1 MVLDLDLFRAD
12 KGGDPEKLRENQRK
26 RFDDPGLVD
35 AVIEAD
41 TQWRKLRFQTDNL
54 NKVKNLCSKA
64 IGEKMKVYA
73 HALSL
78 AEMKVDI

>member
-41 TQWRKLRFQTDNL
+41 TQWRKCKR
-54 NKVKNLCSKA
+54 KV
-64 IGEKMKVYA
+64 
-73 HALSL
+73 ALDTSYP
-78 AEMKVDI
+78 IN

>member
-35 AVIEAD
+35 AVIEKD
-41 TQWRKLRFQTDNL
+41 TQWRKCKHGSSFG
-54 NKVKNLCSKA
+54 
-64 IGEKMKVYA
+64 GE
-73 HALSL
+73 
-78 AEMKVDI
+78 